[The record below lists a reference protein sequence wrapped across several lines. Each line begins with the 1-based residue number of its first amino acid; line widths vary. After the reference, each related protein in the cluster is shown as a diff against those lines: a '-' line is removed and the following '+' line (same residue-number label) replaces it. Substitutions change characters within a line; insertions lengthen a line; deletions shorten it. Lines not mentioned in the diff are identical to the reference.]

1 MKNKNIL
8 TLLALIAVTG
18 LMVDQAVLANGPV
31 GAPPANNLPDAE
43 FNSVKGG
50 FGGALP
56 DIGGSFQGKN
66 SGADF
71 TTTNGNA
78 IEAWAVGTGNG
89 LKSHTNNIN
98 GVGVFGYNEALNGGV
113 GIYGKSFGTGVGVT
127 GEALRIGGIGLSGV
141 GETGVNADG
150 FKLGLS
156 VKTTGASEGDLAIKA
171 FSPTGTAGKFTAG
184 VAGPG
189 FKSVALANTGSGN
202 SLEVI
207 GKTVLGGDTVV
218 SGKLT
223 ATTGIGGIYKQL
235 GTPTSIG
242 PSGYQGASVSCLNGI
257 ERVLSCGF
265 TTSANSLTQA
275 DQYLFPNSCQIYV
288 KNSSALNPLPQL
300 TFTPYIMCF
309 APNGNW

>member
-127 GEALRIGGIGLSGV
+127 G
-141 GETGVNADG
+141 
-150 FKLGLS
+150 
-156 VKTTGASEGDLAIKA
+156 
-171 FSPTGTAGKFTAG
+171 
-184 VAGPG
+184 
-189 FKSVALANTGSGN
+189 
-202 SLEVI
+202 
-207 GKTVLGGDTVV
+207 
-218 SGKLT
+218 
-223 ATTGIGGIYKQL
+223 
-235 GTPTSIG
+235 
-242 PSGYQGASVSCLNGI
+242 
-257 ERVLSCGF
+257 
-265 TTSANSLTQA
+265 
-275 DQYLFPNSCQIYV
+275 
-288 KNSSALNPLPQL
+288 
-300 TFTPYIMCF
+300 
-309 APNGNW
+309 